1 MTDERTVLIIEYFEG
16 TEEQDDWSGNDN
28 VAVTGYKELLTKF
41 ETLFLLKLFSLA
53 FASSDVLY
61 HILQIK
67 TLGVIF
73 CANKYKNSKNMLSVN
88 EIQGFNLEVFK

>member
-1 MTDERTVLIIEYFEG
+1 MTDEHTVIIIEYFEG
-16 TEEQDDWSGNDN
+16 TEEHDDWSGNDN
-28 VAVTGYKELLTKF
+28 LAVTGYKELLTKF

-67 TLGVIF
+67 TLGVIL
-73 CANKYKNSKNMLSVN
+73 CANKYKNMLSVN
-88 EIQGFNLEVFK
+88 ETQGFNFCGSLQMT

>member
-73 CANKYKNSKNMLSVN
+73 CYVKC
-88 EIQGFNLEVFK
+88 E